1 MRPHLAASP
10 IRVLLVDDD
19 TPSRYL
25 LAEALDQSG
34 MTVAEVDS
42 GAQALAWVATE
53 GLPEIVLLD
62 VMMPG
67 LNGFETC
74 ARLRA
79 LPGGD
84 YLPILMMTGLD
95 DEHSIERAYRAGAT
109 DFAVKP
115 IIASVIVHRIRYMV
129 RAGEATEALLLSERR
144 LGAAQRMARIGDWEW
159 LPNEGK
165 MRWSALAL
173 EILDCPSTSE
183 TNDLEA
189 LIERVPLDERDAV
202 TEWFA
207 HLGDRDRDAEL
218 HHRVLTTAGEVRHLR
233 QFVEPSH
240 SMTPGG
246 ACCYGAVQDIT
257 ALQEAQAHIHRLAFF
272 DTLTGLPNR
281 VLFQQRLEQVLT
293 VMHRRRHACALV
305 FIDLDNFKQ
314 INDTLGHHL
323 GDLLLK
329 TIAERL
335 AASLSVTWS
344 KTCEADPDAQQC
356 LARLGG
362 DEFALLLPDVGGVR
376 GAIRVVR
383 RLQSD
388 LSEPLELDDTTVV
401 VTPSIGITLFPQDAQ
416 NATDLLRNGDLA
428 MYQAKRSGKNTYR
441 LFDVSMNDDMRQR
454 MRIENALRQAL
465 ARDEFTLHYQ
475 PQVDLHSGEVSGV
488 EALLRWTHPEL
499 GAVSPQFFIPVAE
512 ESGLIL
518 QIGDWVLREACLQLA
533 RWRADGVFIQRVAI
547 NVSANQFARRGFS
560 ERVAQV
566 LRESVL
572 DPASLELELTETVL
586 MNQPR
591 ETVTTL
597 RALKTIGVQLA
608 VDDFGTGYSSLSYLR
623 RFPIGRLKIDKSFLV
638 DIERDRDN
646 AAIAQAVMAMAE
658 TMGLEVTAEGV
669 ERHSQLE
676 LLRAHHCSEVQGF
689 LFSRPVAPASIP
701 EVCQAIRIMAATA
714 SEELE

>member
-1 MRPHLAASP
+1 MRPHLAVSP

-19 TPSRYL
+19 VTSRYL
-25 LAEALDQSG
+25 LAEALEQSG
-34 MTVAEVDS
+34 MEVVEVDG
-42 GAQALAWVATE
+42 GAQALAWVAAE

-67 LNGFETC
+67 LDGFETC
-74 ARLRA
+74 TRLRV

-95 DEHSIERAYRAGAT
+95 DEGSIEQAYRAGAT

-115 IIASVIVHRIRYMV
+115 IIASVMVHRIRYMV

-144 LGAAQRMARIGDWEW
+144 LAAAQRMARIGDWEW
-159 LPNEGK
+159 LPAEGR
-165 MRWSALAL
+165 MRWSAQAL
-173 EILDCPSTSE
+173 EILDCTPPSGGCG
-183 TNDLEA
+183 LEA
-189 LIERVPLDERDAV
+189 LVERVPLDERDAV
-202 TEWFA
+202 TDWFA
-207 HLGDRDRDAEL
+207 GLERCDRDAEL
-218 HHRVLTTAGEVRHLR
+218 HHRVLTSGGEVRHLR

-240 SMTPGG
+240 SVTPGG

-323 GDLLLK
+323 GDLLLR

-335 AASLSVTWS
+335 SASLSATWS
-344 KTCEADPDAQQC
+344 KTCEADPDARQC

-383 RLQSD
+383 QLQRD

-416 NATDLLRNGDLA
+416 NATDLLRNSDLA

-488 EALLRWTHPEL
+488 EALLRWSHPEL

-518 QIGDWVLREACLQLA
+518 QIGDWVLRQACLQLA
-533 RWRADGVFIQRVAI
+533 RWRARGVFIPRVAV
-547 NVSANQFARRGFS
+547 NVSANQFARPGFS

-566 LRESVL
+566 LRESGL

-597 RALKTIGVQLA
+597 RALKTIGVRLA

-646 AAIAQAVMAMAE
+646 AAIAHAVMAMAE

-676 LLRAHHCSEVQGF
+676 LLRAHHCDEVQGF
-689 LFSRPVAPASIP
+689 LFSRPVAPETVP
-701 EVCQAIRIMAATA
+701 EVCQAISIMAAAA

>member
-1 MRPHLAASP
+1 MRPHLAVSP

-19 TPSRYL
+19 VTSRYL
-25 LAEALDQSG
+25 LAEALEQCG
-34 MTVAEVDS
+34 MEVVEVD
-42 GAQALAWVATE
+42 GGVQALAWVAAE

-67 LNGFETC
+67 LDGFETC
-74 ARLRA
+74 TRLRA

-95 DEHSIERAYRAGAT
+95 DEGSIEQAYRAGAT

-115 IIASVIVHRIRYMV
+115 IIASVMVHRIRYMV

-144 LGAAQRMARIGDWEW
+144 LAAAQRMARIGDWEW
-159 LPNEGK
+159 LPGEGRI
-165 MRWSALAL
+165 RWSAQAL
-173 EILDCPSTSE
+173 EILDCTLAR
-183 TNDLEA
+183 DVCGLEA
-189 LIERVPLDERDAV
+189 LVERVPLDERDAV
-202 TEWFA
+202 IDWFA
-207 HLGDRDRDAEL
+207 HLERCDRDAEL
-218 HHRVLTTAGEVRHLR
+218 HHRVLTSGGEVRHLR

-240 SMTPGG
+240 SVAPGG
-246 ACCYGAVQDIT
+246 VCCYGAVQDIT
-257 ALQEAQAHIHRLAFF
+257 ALQEAQASIHRLAFF

-305 FIDLDNFKQ
+305 FLDLDNFKQ

-329 TIAERL
+329 TVAERL
-335 AASLSVTWS
+335 SASLSVSWS

-383 RLQSD
+383 QLQRD

-454 MRIENALRQAL
+454 MRIENALHQAL
-465 ARDEFTLHYQ
+465 AKDEFALHYQ
-475 PQVDLHSGEVSGV
+475 PQVDLHRGEVSGV

-518 QIGDWVLREACLQLA
+518 QIGDWVLRQACLQLA
-533 RWRADGVFIQRVAI
+533 RWRAQGVFIPRVAV
-547 NVSANQFARRGFS
+547 NVSANQFARPGFS

-566 LRESVL
+566 LRESGL
-572 DPASLELELTETVL
+572 DPTSLELELTETVL

-658 TMGLEVTAEGV
+658 TMGLKVTAEGV

-676 LLRAHHCSEVQGF
+676 LLRAHHCDEVQGF
-689 LFSRPVAPASIP
+689 LFSRPVAPATIP
-701 EVCQAIRIMAATA
+701 EICQAIRIMAATA